1 MWHLNQAGCTVL
13 RVLNFQEPQSYVHH
27 VQHPQAALK
36 SLGNGLINALIDEL
50 INVNINWI
58 HLNSSIY
65 V

>member
-1 MWHLNQAGCTVL
+1 ML

-58 HLNSSIY
+58 HMNSSIY